1 MQREDLGSKTML
13 WLLLGC
19 LEAFLNSVPLCK
31 QADLILLAFIVFN
44 LLLELSGCESTDR

>member
-1 MQREDLGSKTML
+1 
-13 WLLLGC
+13 
-19 LEAFLNSVPLCK
+19 VPLCK